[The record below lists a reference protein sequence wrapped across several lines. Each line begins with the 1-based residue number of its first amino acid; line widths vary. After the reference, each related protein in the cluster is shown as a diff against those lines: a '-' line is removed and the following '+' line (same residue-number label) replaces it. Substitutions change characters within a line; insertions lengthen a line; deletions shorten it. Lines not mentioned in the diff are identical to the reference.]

1 MVLADY
7 FKAMFFKSALD
18 KNKEV
23 VRLHREGKMTAD
35 DMRNAGVRT
44 EKLSYAVQGTSF
56 HFYLLSAKSLKLTAM
71 PTPMLSKSAHILLHI
86 HSSLIFLGLCIPFLS
101 SGNLPDFHPQDGKP
115 LDSFAYFRPFCVSK
129 LFERII
135 LSHLLFFLKLTPFFS
150 PHQAG
155 FRLVPCILNQIYIF
169 LRFILDEFNKPK
181 PGSQTILGTID
192 FFQVI

>member
-1 MVLADY
+1 
-7 FKAMFFKSALD
+7 
-18 KNKEV
+18 
-23 VRLHREGKMTAD
+23 MTAD

-169 LRFILDEFNKPK
+169 LSLFWMSLTNLSRALRQSLVLSIFFK
-181 PGSQTILGTID
+181 SSD
-192 FFQVI
+192 FVWHPTFFHQLISAGLPP